1 MICPKLYSQGVVD
14 LWLPAQICLYSRAH
28 TQNNYTALERV
39 EMGLSKTEG
48 LPGQPRAGPKGL
60 SSLYWQQLYRKRYV

>member
-48 LPGQPRAGPKGL
+48 LPGQP
-60 SSLYWQQLYRKRYV
+60 

>member
-14 LWLPAQICLYSRAH
+14 LWLPSSSVYTLGAH

-39 EMGLSKTEG
+39 EMGLSKMVR
-48 LPGQPRAGPKGL
+48 LPGQP
-60 SSLYWQQLYRKRYV
+60 